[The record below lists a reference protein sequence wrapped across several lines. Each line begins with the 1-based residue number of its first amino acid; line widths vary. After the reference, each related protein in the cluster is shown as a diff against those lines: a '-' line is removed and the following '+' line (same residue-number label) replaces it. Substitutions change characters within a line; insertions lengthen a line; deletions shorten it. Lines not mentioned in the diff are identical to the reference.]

1 MKAQVAFEFLIIYT
15 VFMVLFIA
23 SIYFAS
29 QKAIFQ
35 QIYAEQVYAR
45 EIGMRF
51 AQEINTASRFSG
63 YEKNYTF
70 SETIRG
76 SKYSLNISGG
86 VLILSYKNQSD
97 FYFPLMTTDIA
108 INDVDTSITSQAINT
123 SKGSMLL
130 NNQKGEV
137 KITTR

>member
-1 MKAQVAFEFLIIYT
+1 MKNTKTRNPKGNIKGQVAFEFLIIYT

-45 EIGMRF
+45 EIGIRF

-76 SKYSLNISGG
+76 SRYSLNISDGI
-86 VLILSYKNQSD
+86 LILSYKNQSD
-97 FYFPLMTTDIA
+97 FYFPD
-108 INDVDTSITSQAINT
+108 DD
-123 SKGSMLL
+123 
-130 NNQKGEV
+130 
-137 KITTR
+137 